1 MGQLPVAKPVKL
13 VVLMAFDRGENGE
26 LRPAF
31 EAREMPS
38 EQRAIRT
45 AKDIAPQHAGVIAWV
60 RDADLALG
68 DYGQSEVLYR
78 SGDIPDLD

>member
-1 MGQLPVAKPVKL
+1 MRQLPVAKPTKL

-26 LRPAF
+26 LLSAF

-45 AKDIAPQHAGVIAWV
+45 AKDFPAPG
-60 RDADLALG
+60 
-68 DYGQSEVLYR
+68 
-78 SGDIPDLD
+78 